1 MLKIKFNINEF
12 SIIFLRRFKG
22 KNERKRISF
31 SLYQLQRP
39 FSCFSVSFLLQR
51 PFLLFLVSATQHRK
65 PLGFISRAYHRVS
78 AWLPHILFG
87 NIKIFPSTNFTSI
100 DLIKDPSSTK
110 FPQCNF
116 PLSVTGCPEIK
127 ILCNTWCIVRG
138 AILLT

>member
-1 MLKIKFNINEF
+1 MLKIKLNINKF
-12 SIIFLRRFKG
+12 TIIFLRRFEG

-65 PLGFISRAYHRVS
+65 PLGFISRAYRRVS

-87 NIKIFPSTNFTSI
+87 NIKIFPSTGCYLKPNIIGGFLLVVRQWYLQQANSRKDFGKSI
-100 DLIKDPSSTK
+100 
-110 FPQCNF
+110 
-116 PLSVTGCPEIK
+116 GC
-127 ILCNTWCIVRG
+127 
-138 AILLT
+138 